1 MKQTSAIKEDA
12 GVDDL
17 LEEFDEKAKISPQ
30 MENEDED
37 RLVDEK
43 DDDESKE
50 KDDFKDKLPDV
61 STPIHTEEMDH
72 IFNQFNGKHTVAE
85 KESDIHSIHAR
96 PFNLD
101 EAFTT
106 PTSNAIT
113 TSDVRRPS
121 LNSSE
126 MQIVPDTPPQQEIPF
141 DFNRFLEQMRSR
153 NAKPITRYF
162 KR

>member
-1 MKQTSAIKEDA
+1 MKQTSATKEDA

-17 LEEFDEKAKISPQ
+17 LEEFDEKAKISSQ
-30 MENEDED
+30 IEDEDED
-37 RLVDEK
+37 RLV
-43 DDDESKE
+43 DESKE
-50 KDDFKDKLPDV
+50 KDDFKDKVPDV

-72 IFNQFNGKHTVAE
+72 IFNQFNEET
-85 KESDIHSIHAR
+85 S
-96 PFNLD
+96 
-101 EAFTT
+101 TT
-106 PTSNAIT
+106 PTSNT
-113 TSDVRRPS
+113 TATDVRRPS